1 MNKKFIL
8 LPAAMLLLAACG
20 GAASSEASST
30 PASSTTPSSATPS
43 SAALDSNLYTVVG
56 AFQGWDPLDED
67 TVMTRATG
75 TNNFS
80 LTLDL
85 YVDTQWK
92 LVINQSWDAGQVSP
106 SSPGVIVQEN
116 GTAVADFLTAGGTN
130 MAAVSDGFDGYNFN
144 TTVHG
149 NYTINFTSLPA
160 LSRVL
165 NIVRNG
171 DPIVPPPT
179 NTDWYIVGSFTDPTW
194 GDGFVPANL
203 FTETSTPGTY
213 EKTLDLLEGYEFK
226 IVKMVGTTPTWN
238 GTSILGTVTPA
249 EYDDAVGGSDN
260 FVVATNGN
268 YKLTL
273 IDGETDVLNVERLGD
288 PIIAPPEAFD
298 YFIAGS
304 FTTPAWGVGFDVL
317 ENPFKFTK
325 VSEQNYFL
333 SIDLFYSYQFKIIRA
348 PEGATTDAGNVWNGF
363 DKVNSVTPEGNIVGG
378 DGGNIVL
385 KYDALLSANGNYY
398 IDLVITEVDGLSI
411 NLFRNGDATETAP
424 ALETDPEDWYLV
436 GSVTDTGEPNTAWN
450 PADKSK
456 ALTPV
461 VGKLGSYEISIELE
475 VDDLFKVKTGGSW
488 DLGRDIGFSGLIS
501 SPAGTFAD
509 DTGNIKVLVASS
521 YTIRFNFIPSGGTIE
536 ITANGW
542 LGYGM
547 SIAETSEQM
556 VMTYADIGGEW
567 WNKNA
572 QLNLASFDGTKTG
585 ITFTFTGVD
594 THDYLFKIEG
604 TGAGA
609 PVEASLVSDG
619 TEQTITLDLSSKTEA
634 ERANLKL
641 VVLFVKTAGASG
653 SITVLPFTYVS

>member
-106 SSPGVIVQEN
+106 SSPGVTVQEN

-130 MAAVSDGFDGYNFN
+130 MAAVGDGFDGYNFN
-144 TTVHG
+144 TKVHG

-179 NTDWYIVGSFTDPTW
+179 NIDWYIVGSFTDPTW

-273 IDGETDVLNVERLGD
+273 IDGETDVLNVERLSD
-288 PIIAPPEAFD
+288 PIVAPPVVPYPLPQWRVFKNDWEGSAATHEGVEGELVMTVQNANFSQGWQLQVIQDAFALGTGADNVGHMQLEAGKTYRVSLD
-298 YFIAGS
+298 AKSSIAGDIKLAIGHAGGGWTPYHEATLAVTNDVQTLTSEFTLDASGDFSIAAQFKLEMGLLFAGATAGSS
-304 FTTPAWGVGFDVL
+304 FTLDNVKIEEKVGDDYNATDLIVNGTMDKLAVDPAEWF
-317 ENPFKFTK
+317 
-325 VSEQNYFL
+325 
-333 SIDLFYSYQFKIIRA
+333 
-348 PEGATTDAGNVWNGF
+348 
-363 DKVNSVTPEGNIVGG
+363 
-378 DGGNIVL
+378 
-385 KYDALLSANGNYY
+385 
-398 IDLVITEVDGLSI
+398 
-411 NLFRNGDATETAP
+411 
-424 ALETDPEDWYLV
+424 LV
-436 GSVTDTGEPNTAWN
+436 GSVTEPNWDPANKTLLLTAV
-450 PADKSK
+450 
-456 ALTPV
+456 TGQTGV
-461 VGKLGSYEISIELE
+461 YEITL
-475 VDDLFKVKTGGSW
+475 DLVLNQEFKVKTGGSW
-488 DLGRDIGFSGLIS
+488 SEGKDFGFDTVSDFPVGAFEN
-501 SPAGTFAD
+501 AG
-509 DTGNIKVLVASS
+509 GNIKVLVAGN
-521 YTIRFNFIPSGGTIE
+521 YT
-536 ITANGW
+536 
-542 LGYGM
+542 
-547 SIAETSEQM
+547 
-556 VMTYADIGGEW
+556 V
-567 WNKNA
+567 
-572 QLNLASFDGTKTG
+572 
-585 ITFTFTGVD
+585 TFTFIPV
-594 THDYLFKIEG
+594 
-604 TGAGA
+604 GAN
-609 PVEASLVSDG
+609 
-619 TEQTITLDLSSKTEA
+619 IT
-634 ERANLKL
+634 
-641 VVLFVKTAGASG
+641 G
-653 SITVLPFTYVS
+653 SIAITSNTPAA